1 MKILYFVPYAECTRN
16 VNKYDVYT
24 NQHYQM
30 ASTKSWLRN
39 EEPIRISSDQ
49 FELNAQ

>member
-30 ASTKSWLRN
+30 ASTKS
-39 EEPIRISSDQ
+39 
-49 FELNAQ
+49 

>member
-1 MKILYFVPYAECTRN
+1 MLN
-16 VNKYDVYT
+16 VLATLINMTSTVYT

-30 ASTKSWLRN
+30 ASTKSLTWLRN

-49 FELNAQ
+49 LDFELNAQ